1 MAFPPL
7 MLHWAQTGVQSPMTL
22 RPGPIPLPREHGAW
36 AMVLTPAVV
45 AVLALGPQPVG
56 LAALLGWLAAY
67 AARGPLEA
75 LLGRGASGRAG
86 MASAEPAV
94 ARFWLLVLAAVAATL
109 LLPVVL
115 LRPAVLVLLAG
126 ALLLACAV
134 FWLAQR
140 GRARSLLSGFLSVT
154 GLMAGAPLYE
164 LAAAGR
170 LSPAGWALTYAC
182 FAFFAGSLFRVKTM
196 ARERRRRAFHDLSVA
211 VHVAF
216 LAGAVY
222 PAVRGWAPP
231 LLPLALVPPLVWAVV
246 CAWRARW
253 RGATRLDRVGW
264 SEVYLTV
271 LFAALTVL
279 ALRLPA

>member
-94 ARFWLLVLAAVAATL
+94 ARFWLLVLAAVAAAL

-126 ALLLACAV
+126 ALLLEL
-134 FWLAQR
+134 LAFTVWWR
-140 GRARSLLSGFLSVT
+140 PF
-154 GLMAGAPLYE
+154 
-164 LAAAGR
+164 R
-170 LSPAGWALTYAC
+170 LPVL
-182 FAFFAGSLFRVKTM
+182 
-196 ARERRRRAFHDLSVA
+196 
-211 VHVAF
+211 
-216 LAGAVY
+216 
-222 PAVRGWAPP
+222 
-231 LLPLALVPPLVWAVV
+231 LALVGMHAGIYAAMQISFHFAAIELLLLALPWS
-246 CAWRARW
+246 RW
-253 RGATRLDRVGW
+253 LDRLLQVQW
-264 SEVYLTV
+264 
-271 LFAALTVL
+271 AARIGRPL
-279 ALRLPA
+279 LRLAQWCNA